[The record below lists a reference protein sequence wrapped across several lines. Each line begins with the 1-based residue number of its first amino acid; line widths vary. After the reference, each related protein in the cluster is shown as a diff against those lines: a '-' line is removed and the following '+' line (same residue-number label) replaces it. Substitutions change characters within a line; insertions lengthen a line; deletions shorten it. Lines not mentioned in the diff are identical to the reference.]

1 MEQEQQLDQYAA
13 ANPQFAQKI
22 GGKGRQQANIRIRDM
37 KKKTA
42 KGQKA
47 SGYNSESMPMRSGTL
62 APIAQKSASKKK
74 KEYERPE
81 FNAGPNS
88 VILEK
93 VPKQKKTKKFREDH
107 SDMQPVLAP
116 SLNSL
121 QNVDQFK
128 HFLLS
133 NDSQYSEYLNSEL
146 LKQAFDTHMMKEGM
160 ITFMAQMMGN
170 GSLKDNFFLKTRSA
184 L

>member
-1 MEQEQQLDQYAA
+1 M
-13 ANPQFAQKI
+13 
-22 GGKGRQQANIRIRDM
+22 GGKGRQRANIRIRDM
-37 KKKTA
+37 KKKTT
-42 KGQKA
+42 KGQKT

-74 KEYERPE
+74 KEYERPD
-81 FNAGPNS
+81 FNAGPNN

-107 SDMQPVLAP
+107 TDMQPQAP
-116 SLNSL
+116 TLNSL

-133 NDSQYSEYLNSEL
+133 NDSQFSEYLNSEL